1 MYHIFMTVGFFML
14 LGSIL
19 FITLGLLNQIS
30 TEPFKNK
37 KQFYGFF
44 SIFLIAGMFAII
56 RAQGV
61 DCQIERYK
69 ANLEHLSSK
78 MMRSSIDCKMIGSED
93 LEKCP
98 LMWEHYKDKEFYTKE
113 IIRLTKLK
121 NERNRDNE

>member
-1 MYHIFMTVGFFML
+1 MYHIFMTVGFIML

-19 FITLGLLNQIS
+19 FITLGLLGQIS
-30 TEPFKNK
+30 LEPFNNK

>member
-1 MYHIFMTVGFFML
+1 MYHIFMTVGFIML

-19 FITLGLLNQIS
+19 FITLGLFGQIS
-30 TEPFKNK
+30 TEPFNSK

-69 ANLEHLSSK
+69 TNLERLSSK
-78 MMRSSIDCKMIGSED
+78 MMRSSIDCKMIGADD

-98 LMWEHYKDKEFYTKE
+98 LMWEHYKNKEFYTKE

>member
-1 MYHIFMTVGFFML
+1 MYHIFMTVGFIML

-19 FITLGLLNQIS
+19 FITLGLFGQIS
-30 TEPFKNK
+30 TEPFNSK

-61 DCQIERYK
+61 DCQIERYQT
-69 ANLEHLSSK
+69 NLEHLSSK
-78 MMRSSIDCKMIGSED
+78 MMRSSIDCKMIGSDD

-98 LMWEHYKDKEFYTKE
+98 LMWEHYKNKEFYTKE

-121 NERNRDNE
+121 NERN

>member
-1 MYHIFMTVGFFML
+1 MYHIFMTVGFIML

-19 FITLGLLNQIS
+19 FITLGLFGQIS
-30 TEPFKNK
+30 TEPFNSK

-61 DCQIERYK
+61 DCQIERYQT
-69 ANLEHLSSK
+69 NLERLSSK

-98 LMWEHYKDKEFYTKE
+98 LMWEHYKNKEFYTKE

-121 NERNRDNE
+121 NERNRDIE

>member
-1 MYHIFMTVGFFML
+1 MYHIFMTVGFIML

-19 FITLGLLNQIS
+19 FITLGLFGQIS
-30 TEPFKNK
+30 TEPFNSK

-61 DCQIERYK
+61 DCQIERYQT
-69 ANLEHLSSK
+69 NLERLSSK
-78 MMRSSIDCKMIGSED
+78 IMRSSIDCKMIGVD
-93 LEKCP
+93 NLEKCP
-98 LMWEHYKDKEFYTKE
+98 LMWEHYKNKEFYTKE